1 MGIRVLSRSILYFVL
16 IKMYNA
22 SNEKEGQVSSRAFYE
37 EYHGH
42 KVEDLEVV
50 LKELKTTSDSL
61 IWTAGDSSL
70 DNKYWYEFE
79 LNE

>member
-1 MGIRVLSRSILYFVL
+1 MELVYSLFFVMT
-16 IKMYNA
+16 MYA
-22 SNEKEGQVSSRAFYE
+22 YDTTMNEEKGQVSSRAFYE

-70 DNKYWYEFE
+70 DNKYWYE
-79 LNE
+79 LN